1 MHSCGHVVMP
11 YALTSWSCM
20 QVIIKKRLRR
30 ASYLADRMPV
40 TPSRLSQ
47 GSPALAVIKQ
57 SLVSP
62 RFAA

>member
-1 MHSCGHVVMP
+1 
-11 YALTSWSCM
+11 M